1 LHRVASS
8 APALLS
14 AVPTRGMA
22 VSLSALKKRIKA
34 TANVAK
40 LTGVMKMVASAKLKF
55 VEERLHAGKPFG
67 ATLAATTSVTEQQAF
82 AVGETGA
89 GKKTKKM
96 LAVVVTSHRGL
107 CGGVNSAVCRVA
119 RQNYLDLKKAGM
131 DISLF
136 CVGDKARAQIARDY
150 KGAMTFSVDSCFDKD
165 AIFPLAA
172 AIGEKIVNLDF
183 DVVTFFHNEYEN
195 AAKFNTITTS
205 IPRMSGYAVGV
216 LPPTLKG
223 YNIEPENNEEALT
236 NMMEYAVAG
245 VLYTILLE
253 TQACEVSQRIIA
265 MDNASTNAGEM
276 VGRFTL
282 FYNRARQAK
291 ITTELSEIIS
301 GSESLKDESA
311 EQ

>member
-1 LHRVASS
+1 
-8 APALLS
+8 
-14 AVPTRGMA
+14 MA
-22 VSLSALKKRIKA
+22 ISLSALKKRIKA

-55 VEERLHAGKPFG
+55 VEERLTAGKPFG
-67 ATLAATTSVTEQQAF
+67 ESLAKTTSVTEAEAF
-82 AVGETGA
+82 STAE
-89 GKKTKKM
+89 GKKKKI
-96 LAVVVTSHRGL
+96 LAVVVTSDRGL
-107 CGGVNSAVCRVA
+107 CGGVNSAVTRAA
-119 RQNYLDLKKAGM
+119 RQTIIDLSKQGHDLK
-131 DISLF
+131 LF
-136 CVGDKARAQIARDY
+136 CVGDKSRAQIARDY
-150 KGAMTFSVDSCFDKD
+150 KSLMTLTMDSCFDKD

-172 AIGEKIVNLDF
+172 AIGEKIVKQDF
-183 DVVTFFHNEYEN
+183 DVVTFFHNQYEN

-205 IPRMSGYAVGV
+205 IPKMSGFAVGV

-223 YNIEPENNEEALT
+223 YDIEPENNEETLS
-236 NMMEYAVAG
+236 NMMEFAVAG
-245 VLYTILLE
+245 VLYNILLE

-301 GSESLKDESA
+301 GSESLKDENA
-311 EQ
+311 EA